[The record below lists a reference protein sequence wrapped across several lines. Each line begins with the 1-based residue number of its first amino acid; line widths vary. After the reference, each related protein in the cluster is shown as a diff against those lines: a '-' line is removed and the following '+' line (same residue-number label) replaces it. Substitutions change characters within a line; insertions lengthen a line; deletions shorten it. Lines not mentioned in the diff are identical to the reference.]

1 MLSSLTW
8 VYIALVLQFISKGGF
23 LYKVIRRVGDVSF
36 DFLGCDL
43 VSFAVLGWKADISDY
58 PLLLQLMPWLCILF
72 NGVSML
78 LMVYRGTVMRTTS
91 GLQTS
96 IWCRWPMLLA
106 YSAMATEAVSS
117 LCGANKWYLFFL
129 YTGMFNLI
137 PQIALLLQ
145 KPEATQW
152 STACL
157 IGLSLLSW
165 ALHVFGLIA
174 TGSIWTKPEIM
185 SIVGTVAAALTS
197 VWCWYRRQMR
207 ESVDRMFFSLS
218 KVV

>member
-1 MLSSLTW
+1 MLSVLAW
-8 VYIALVLQFISKGGF
+8 VSIVLVLQFISKGGF
-23 LYKVIRRVGDVSF
+23 LYKVIRREGDVSF

-43 VSFAVLGWKADISDY
+43 VSFVVLCSVGDFSKL
-58 PLLLQLMPWLCILF
+58 PLVVQLIPWLCILF
-72 NGVSML
+72 HGVSML

-96 IWCRWPMLLA
+96 IWCRWPMLLV
-106 YSAMATEAVSS
+106 YSAMATEAVYS
-117 LCGANKWYLFFL
+117 LCGASKWYLFFL

-145 KPEATQW
+145 KPEANQW

-165 ALHVFGLIA
+165 ALHVYTYILVGYTV
-174 TGSIWTKPEIM
+174 TGPRMM
-185 SIVGTVAAALTS
+185 STIGTVAAGLTS
-197 VWCWYRRQMR
+197 LLFWYGRQRR
-207 ESVDRMFFSLS
+207 ESADRMFFSLP